1 MRISPPGGSRQ
12 LLLNLL
18 AYVLF
23 VVVSYGV
30 VVSHACLLKCTPVE
44 TVFEIF
50 SKFLLPLWIFRA
62 RSIKGI
68 LGRVILCWLIGF
80 VLYEAYESWLH
91 SDYFPR
97 AWLDA
102 RAQEWLQK
110 QDELFRKLRDEAS
123 AFPSTN

>member
-1 MRISPPGGSRQ
+1 M
-12 LLLNLL
+12 LNLL

-44 TVFEIF
+44 TVLEIF
-50 SKFLLPLWIFRA
+50 SKFLLPLWIFRS

-68 LGRVILCWLIGF
+68 LGRVVLCWLIGF
-80 VLYEAYESWLH
+80 ALYEAYESWLH
-91 SDYFPR
+91 SEHFPR
-97 AWLDA
+97 VWLDA

-110 QDELFRKLRDEAS
+110 QDELLQELRDKAS
-123 AFPSTN
+123 TP